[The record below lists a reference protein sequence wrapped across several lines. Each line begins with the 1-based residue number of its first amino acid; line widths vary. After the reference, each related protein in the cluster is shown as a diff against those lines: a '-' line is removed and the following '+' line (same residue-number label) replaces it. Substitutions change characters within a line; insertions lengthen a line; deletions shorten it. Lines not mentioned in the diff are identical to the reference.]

1 MISHEIKKLRRSRGI
16 SQKSLGERL
25 GVGQSTVAR
34 GESGK
39 NNPEYETLLKLAEAL
54 DVSVAELTGA
64 SVGMHQVPVLGRVQ
78 AGVPREAIEDVIGY
92 EKISDDVHGEG
103 DFFALVI
110 RGRSME
116 PRFIEGDTVIVRRQS
131 SVDNGEIAIV
141 LVGNEDATC
150 KKFYRHRDG
159 ISLVSTNPEFAPMFF
174 SNEELEETKIDI
186 LGKVCEL
193 RARF

>member
-1 MISHEIKKLRRSRGI
+1 
-16 SQKSLGERL
+16 
-25 GVGQSTVAR
+25 
-34 GESGK
+34 
-39 NNPEYETLLKLAEAL
+39 
-54 DVSVAELTGA
+54 
-64 SVGMHQVPVLGRVQ
+64 
-78 AGVPREAIEDVIGY
+78 
-92 EKISDDVHGEG
+92 
-103 DFFALVI
+103 
-110 RGRSME
+110 ME
-116 PRFIEGDTVIVRRQS
+116 PRFVEGDTVIVRRQS